1 MRVGRSGEDLLGWL
15 FRRHSEVF
23 MTGHQVDH
31 VETALEDAGV
41 RTRPARTPE
50 AAVFADLSGYTQLT
64 EESGDEVAADV
75 ALAFAQLVG
84 EVATQHRGSIV
95 KLLGDGVLLHF
106 PDPGD
111 AVRASLDLA
120 ERAPAQG
127 LPPTHIG
134 VNAGPM
140 LYDQGDYFGRTVNV
154 ASRIAS
160 HAPAGRIY
168 VGESLVGTVAQDG
181 FTLTDLGT
189 FELKGVAEPMT
200 LYEAR
205 R

>member
-1 MRVGRSGEDLLGWL
+1 M
-15 FRRHSEVF
+15 
-23 MTGHQVDH
+23 
-31 VETALEDAGV
+31 
-41 RTRPARTPE
+41 
-50 AAVFADLSGYTQLT
+50 
-64 EESGDEVAADV
+64 

-84 EVATQHRGSIV
+84 EVATEHRGSIV

-111 AVRASLDLA
+111 AVRASLDLV

-160 HAPAGRIY
+160 HAPR
-168 VGESLVGTVAQDG
+168 VAS
-181 FTLTDLGT
+181 TSVSRWSAL
-189 FELKGVAEPMT
+189 APRRASRSPRS
-200 LYEAR
+200 EASSSKASPIR
-205 R
+205 